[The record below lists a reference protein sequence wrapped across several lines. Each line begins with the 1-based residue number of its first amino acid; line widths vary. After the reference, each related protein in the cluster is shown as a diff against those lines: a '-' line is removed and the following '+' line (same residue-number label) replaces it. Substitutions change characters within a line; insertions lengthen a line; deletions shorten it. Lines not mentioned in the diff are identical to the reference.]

1 LEWSEYVIINMNGFM
16 KYAYRWLLVPGL
28 MGVFF
33 GLGHFLAYLFFSQN
47 TFQRFEQRFN
57 KFIDELM

>member
-1 LEWSEYVIINMNGFM
+1 MNGFM